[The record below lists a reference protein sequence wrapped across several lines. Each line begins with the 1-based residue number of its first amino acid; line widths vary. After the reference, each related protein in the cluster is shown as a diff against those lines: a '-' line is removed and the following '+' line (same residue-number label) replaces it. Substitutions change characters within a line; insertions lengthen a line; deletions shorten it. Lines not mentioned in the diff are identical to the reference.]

1 MPTVV
6 FNEGR
11 FNGGHYLNKAALYQ
25 QTILVT
31 CASWQFIT
39 LYS

>member
-11 FNGGHYLNKAALYQ
+11 FNGGHYLNKAEYNQQAISEHLPELALY
-25 QTILVT
+25 I
-31 CASWQFIT
+31 SP
-39 LYS
+39 